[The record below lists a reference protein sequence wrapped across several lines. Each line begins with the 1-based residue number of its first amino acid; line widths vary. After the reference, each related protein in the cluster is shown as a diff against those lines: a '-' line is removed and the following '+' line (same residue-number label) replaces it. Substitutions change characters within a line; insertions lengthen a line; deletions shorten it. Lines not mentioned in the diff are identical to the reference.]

1 MRQGK
6 RIQILFFITIQR
18 KRAALDQGP
27 LSCLPMNLPEFI
39 YLKEIENF
47 TGIGVE
53 IGQTL
58 GLSYPN
64 SEVGSPGPQ

>member
-1 MRQGK
+1 
-6 RIQILFFITIQR
+6 
-18 KRAALDQGP
+18 
-27 LSCLPMNLPEFI
+27 MNLPEFI